1 MPVNGGEG
9 ACPIAWEEVCGSR
22 NQKNIDKALVKNK
35 CLYSK
40 NILFKKKVLLV
51 DLQGVALLNKE
62 WLP

>member
-1 MPVNGGEG
+1 M
-9 ACPIAWEEVCGSR
+9 EEREHVPLPGKKFADLEIK
-22 NQKNIDKALVKNK
+22 KNIDKALVKNK